1 MTVNKKFIFDV
12 ITVYILEKE
21 MKCKY
26 ISVSY
31 KIRNG
36 ALSYRY
42 AHET

>member
-31 KIRNG
+31 KIRNE
-36 ALSYRY
+36 ALNDRC